1 MTWASRSACL
11 PVIAAFLLIGQGCGK
26 GNSDAHS
33 LVFYQI
39 RFDLPWTV
47 DPQQI
52 QSSRPKPPAIG
63 FKLTHDSQVLEL
75 LNGQLKLN
83 GKAFGTVK
91 AGDHVKVT
99 EDGKVFVN
107 GQERQPSG
115 KVQG

>member
-1 MTWASRSACL
+1 L
-11 PVIAAFLLIGQGCGK
+11 VLGCGSK
-26 GNSDAHS
+26 SGKSEYS

-52 QSSRPKPPAIG
+52 QASRPKPPAVG

-75 LNGQLKLN
+75 LDGQIKLN
-83 GKAFGTVK
+83 GKKYGKVK

-99 EDGKVFVN
+99 EDGRVFVN
-107 GQERQPSG
+107 GEERQPG
-115 KVQG
+115 R